1 MRVLKQIPFLEIFQ
15 SSIFVYP
22 TETCYGL
29 GCDALQTDL
38 VKRIYQIK
46 GRDFKKPMSW
56 IIADIKMAK
65 RYVRFSAKA
74 LKLAQKYWP
83 GPLTI
88 VLPSKKSSRRLTALR
103 ASSHPI
109 AQKIAEKLNK
119 PIISTSANLSGSS
132 NCYSIKEVIS
142 QFKNQEFQPD
152 FIIDGG
158 TLLNHLPT
166 TIVQITGNQIKVLR
180 QGGLFLESK

>member
-1 MRVLKQIPFLEIFQ
+1 MRVLKQIPSLEILQ

-29 GCDALQTDL
+29 GCDALQSDL

-56 IIADIKMAK
+56 IVADIKMAK

-83 GPLTI
+83 GPLTL
-88 VLPSKKSSRRLTALR
+88 VLPPKKSSHLIALR
-103 ASSHPI
+103 VSSHPI
-109 AQKIAEKLNK
+109 AKKIAEELNK

-142 QFKNQEFQPD
+142 QFKNQKFQPD

-158 TLLNHLPT
+158 DLSLVQPT
-166 TIVQITGNQIKVLR
+166 TIILAIRDQIKVLR